1 MNDADDPIRILLLE
15 DHTAFRQALAMALSF
30 QPNLRVVGDAGT
42 VAEARTVLR
51 GVDVAVFDL
60 DLPDGDGSDLIR
72 ELHAQ
77 SPGAHALVLT
87 ASAGRRDLSRA
98 VAAGAA
104 AVLHKSTPIAE
115 IVDAILRVHAGA
127 ALVSHV
133 DLAQLLREGSVQR
146 QADRVA
152 REGLA
157 RLTAREREVL
167 RLLAEGLSDKEI
179 ATRLVVGVETVKSHV
194 AGVYAKLGVASRVQA
209 LIAAARLGAV
219 TLD

>member
-1 MNDADDPIRILLLE
+1 MSDSNRAIRILLLE

-30 QPNLRVVGDAGT
+30 QPDLRVVGDVGT
-42 VAEARTVLR
+42 ITAARTMLR

-60 DLPDGDGSDLIR
+60 DLPDGDGSDLIG

-77 SPGAHALVLT
+77 SPGAHALILT

-98 VAAGAA
+98 VAGGAA

-115 IVDAILRVHAGA
+115 IIDAIRRVWAGA

-133 DLAQLLREGSVQR
+133 ELAGLLREGSAQR
-146 QADRVA
+146 EVDRAA
-152 REGLA
+152 RSGLA
-157 RLTAREREVL
+157 RLTAREREAL
-167 RLLAEGLSDKEI
+167 QLLAEGLSDKEI
-179 ATRLVVGVETVKSHV
+179 ASRLGVGVETVKSHV
-194 AGVYAKLGVASRVQA
+194 AGVYAKLGVESRVQA